1 MTSNAKPMGRPLR
14 KPLYNHIEYS
24 HSWMPTTAQKT
35 LGNNQYSLP
44 GATSPDANQNVFLP
58 ATSPKLDMRLAQS
71 ESTMHLQPHSW
82 DPMMPDMQ
90 TNNFST
96 TMDDLFS
103 FLGPPS
109 GSSDDLLQAF
119 LDQSTAS
126 GTPEIYPLTPQDS
139 AQPSPGQEKTLL
151 SPESA
156 YNKDPLYALSK
167 LNHFLV
173 ECHLLLQNQSC
184 SPPWR
189 VSMADPNLVRDSKLD
204 ENPVGTI
211 LRSTAEFIDIV
222 RTWMKNTTSNQPT
235 DSEKRKDN
243 LNFYHF
249 HPATYTLNKPTI
261 LMMITTYI
269 LFVRMFDVI
278 FSRLIFAL
286 REFPNE
292 AAKVRFEP
300 GFKLG
305 GFSLPQGFLYLKI
318 IVQAF
323 EHQLERIESSL
334 GLPAEYRVSVS
345 GYVSEKQHDSSGV
358 FESPKYQTLLKIV
371 MMEGLENDDGDDENA
386 ERNNRGEVFLLRMK
400 VAKIKEL
407 LQRL

>member
-1 MTSNAKPMGRPLR
+1 MTSSARPTGRPLR
-14 KPLYNHIEYS
+14 KPLYDHIEQS
-24 HSWMPTTAQKT
+24 HLWMPTAQKT
-35 LGNNQYSLP
+35 PVNNQYSVMTPDASQQNAFVP
-44 GATSPDANQNVFLP
+44 GTSPRLNLP
-58 ATSPKLDMRLAQS
+58 QPHS
-71 ESTMHLQPHSW
+71 ESIAPLQPQSW
-82 DPMMPDMQ
+82 DPMIPSMQ
-90 TNNFST
+90 TDNFST

-109 GSSDDLLQAF
+109 GSNNDDLLQGF

-126 GTPEIYPLTPQDS
+126 GTPDIYPLTPRDS
-139 AQPSPGQEKTLL
+139 AQHSPGEENGMPSPE
-151 SPESA
+151 PA
-156 YNKDPLYALSK
+156 YHKDPLFALSK
-167 LNHFLV
+167 LNHFLI

-184 SPPWR
+184 PPPWR
-189 VSMADPNLVRDSKLD
+189 VSMADPNLAKFSKLD

-222 RTWMKNTTSNQPT
+222 RTWSKNTTSNQPT
-235 DSEKRKDN
+235 NFEKRKDN

-249 HPATYTLNKPTI
+249 HPATYTLTKPTI

-278 FSRLIFAL
+278 FSRLIVAL

-323 EHQLERIESSL
+323 EHQLERMESSL

-345 GYVSEKQHDSSGV
+345 GFLSEKQHDSSGV
-358 FESPKYQTLLKIV
+358 FDNPKYQSLLETV
-371 MMEGLENDDGDDENA
+371 MMEGLEEDYGDDGNS
-386 ERNNRGEVFLLRMK
+386 ERNNHGEVFLLRIK
-400 VAKIKEL
+400 VTKIKEL
-407 LQRL
+407 LQRM